1 MLISS
6 QEDEWQ
12 TKAQSILKFVRQL
25 TNILATTVE
34 APSIAL
40 RLFLLA
46 AQISDECGFEDLTYD
61 LYVQAFTVYED
72 SISESRAQLQAIT
85 LIIGTLQGAKVF
97 SEDNYDTLITK
108 AALHGAR
115 LLKKPHQA
123 SAVNLASHLWWQE
136 VTSEEEAQPAAEVE
150 KPASPKDETESPK
163 AVSHACLPPTMSADS
178 CPSIRTK
185 TANGCS
191 SACRRHC
198 A

>member
-1 MLISS
+1 M
-6 QEDEWQ
+6 QEEDWE
-12 TKAQSILKFVRQL
+12 TKAQTILKFVRQL
-25 TNILATTVE
+25 LSILATQVE

-61 LYVQAFTVYED
+61 LYVQAFSVYED

-115 LLKKPHQA
+115 LLKKPHQTA
-123 SAVNLASHLWWQE
+123 AVNLASHLWWQE
-136 VTSEEEAQPAAEVE
+136 IPPEEEGAAPQAATKEVE
-150 KPASPKDETESPK
+150 KPSSPKEDGAEKK
-163 AVSHACLPPTMSADS
+163 AVSAVLNMWRNQS
-178 CPSIRTK
+178 
-185 TANGCS
+185 
-191 SACRRHC
+191 
-198 A
+198 